1 MKFDAMKS
9 LETEVAC
16 PGEIEDYRRDV
27 DFGPGSE
34 RATQTAVMG
43 FLAESVRPRQ
53 TCRHVTCRG

>member
-1 MKFDAMKS
+1 MKFDAMES
-9 LETEVAC
+9 LEPEVAC

-43 FLAESVRPRQ
+43 FLAESVR
-53 TCRHVTCRG
+53 HADM